1 MCKLRA
7 RNPVAHQPKLFSA
20 PSSAPPRRSSSLAG
34 ADLTRHARNVP
45 QGQSRRETEPEREEK
60 FRPREKA
67 TAPIHAEEGL
77 SRPPR
82 AWIIRDKYLRAR
94 GARCSFIGKRNAPAH
109 DAACSRANRATRA
122 CRDRSSNPRTRG
134 GSCRGHLELQKT
146 RKLEVGKVKR
156 EGRQNV
162 I

>member
-1 MCKLRA
+1 MTMCKLRA

-122 CRDRSSNPRTRG
+122 CRDLRTLERG
-134 GSCRGHLELQKT
+134 VVLAADTWNCRKRGNWRWE
-146 RKLEVGKVKR
+146 KLSEKEDR
-156 EGRQNV
+156 M
-162 I
+162 